1 MRIVTAALIAA
12 ISLSALAAP
21 VASAAPTQ
29 VNVRIEGRT
38 ETLFEGPVLT
48 DGHNVRATESDSKAP
63 ASGRPCD
70 GTNHG
75 QNPAAGPT
83 PTAASVDAMS
93 ILGEDFDGQWYPGY
107 DDYFVKRWGPDA
119 QDLTAPGG
127 GEYWGVLVNNVFTNV
142 GGCQYQLDGADEVLW
157 AYDAFDGRPNLALF
171 PADYSGG
178 ARPLTATAELNQP
191 FEVEVDSYEDDTEN
205 VPPAAPQRTGAN
217 PFEGAEVAPLVE
229 SSKGFWAVDTE
240 DPDTVVT
247 GADGRAGISFDQPG
261 WHRLKATV
269 IGSGGKEVAF
279 RSNRL
284 DVCVPAPP
292 ATGCP
297 PLAEDQVRT
306 PPVEAEEPGPE
317 GPGGQQPQIGAGP
330 GATPKGSGAGSSPL
344 ADSGQVRLQLP
355 RVDRSRVDRGLVGV
369 SWRVLDAG
377 VGIAKWTISSKTV
390 GRRGARYVARASGT
404 NATSA
409 TLRLPVGA
417 TYRLRIVI
425 TDALGR
431 SSTAP
436 IAKVQ
441 VPA

>member
-1 MRIVTAALIAA
+1 MRRTIAALTVALLFTTVAA
-12 ISLSALAAP
+12 
-21 VASAAPTQ
+21 VAQAAPTE

-38 ETLFEGPVLT
+38 ETLFEGPILT
-48 DGHNVRATESDSKAP
+48 DGHNIRASSDAVAPKA
-63 ASGRPCD
+63 GRRCN
-70 GTNHG
+70 GLNNG
-75 QNPAAGPT
+75 QNPTPGPT

-93 ILGEDFDGQWYPGY
+93 IVGEDFDGLWYPEPFE
-107 DDYFVKRWGPDA
+107 DYFIKRWGPDA
-119 QDLTAPGG
+119 QNEGN
-127 GEYWGVLVNNVFTNV
+127 GEFWGILVNNVFTDV
-142 GGCQYQLDGADEVLW
+142 GGCQYELDQGDEVVW
-157 AYDAFDGRPNLALF
+157 MYDAFKARPNLAIF
-171 PADYSGG
+171 PADYNGG
-178 ARPLTATAELNQP
+178 SRPLTATAELDQP
-191 FEVEVDSYEDDTEN
+191 FEVEVDAYEDDTEN
-205 VPPAAPQRTGAN
+205 VPPASPRRTGAS

-247 GADGRAGISFDQPG
+247 GADGRAVIAFDQPG

-269 IGSGGKEVAF
+269 IGSGGMEEAF

-306 PPVEAEEPGPE
+306 PSPIEAEEPGPE

-330 GATPKGSGAGSSPL
+330 GSAAKVSGADSSPPP
-344 ADSGQVRLQLP
+344 DSGQVRLQLP
-355 RVDRSRVDRGLVGV
+355 RIDRSRVDRGLVKV

-377 VGIAKWTISSKTV
+377 VGVERWTISSKTL

-404 NATSA
+404 GATSA
-409 TLRLPVGA
+409 TLRLPAGA
-417 TYRLRIVI
+417 TYRLRIAI

-431 SSTAP
+431 SSSAP
-436 IAKVQ
+436 IGKVE
-441 VPA
+441 VPD